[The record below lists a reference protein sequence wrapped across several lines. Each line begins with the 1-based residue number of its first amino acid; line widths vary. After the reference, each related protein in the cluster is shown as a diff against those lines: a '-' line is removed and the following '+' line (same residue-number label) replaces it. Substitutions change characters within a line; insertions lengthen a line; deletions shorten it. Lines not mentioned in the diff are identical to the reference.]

1 MLAQRCWKQSSIF
14 FVEGGGGG
22 DGGLGGGGEE
32 VNDVKGFKSTVSLLG
47 GYPWAYVSLWAGI

>member
-22 DGGLGGGGEE
+22 DGGWGGGEE